1 LQPPQPELI
10 PRPHPMAQP
19 SDLDQPEGT
28 MNPESQFYVKRPA
41 DAIAL
46 QEMRQG
52 GVVVI
57 KAPRQMGKSS
67 LLVRTVQAAKQMNK
81 QVVFLDFQL
90 LDKTALA
97 SADLFYQRFCTWI
110 SGKLRLPDRVEEHW
124 QRHRGQGNPLCCT
137 YYLEDWLLTD
147 RSQPLVLAMDEVE
160 TVFGTSFRSEF
171 FGMLRSWYN
180 NRATEPSWRLL
191 DLVLVTST
199 EPYLW
204 IENLEQ
210 SPFNVAQ
217 EIKLVDFT
225 AEQVADLNQK
235 HGNPLTRSQTQQ
247 LMAWLNG
254 HPYLVRR
261 SLYLVASGRMT
272 AAQLFET
279 AIDEQGAFGD
289 HLQYYLFRLSS
300 RPDLMRG
307 LLQVIR
313 NQSCADERLVF
324 RLQSAG
330 LVQRQGKVI
339 VPRCQLYA
347 AYFQEHLRG

>member
-1 LQPPQPELI
+1 
-10 PRPHPMAQP
+10 M
-19 SDLDQPEGT
+19 
-28 MNPESQFYVKRPA
+28 
-41 DAIAL
+41 
-46 QEMRQG
+46 
-52 GVVVI
+52 VI

-97 SADLFYQRFCTWI
+97 SSDLFYQQFCAWI
-110 SGKLRLPDRVEEHW
+110 SSKLRLPNRVEEYW
-124 QRHRGQGNPLCCT
+124 QRRRAQGNLLCCT
-137 YYLEDWLLTD
+137 HYLEDWVLAE

-180 NRATEPSWRLL
+180 NRSIEPNWRLI

-217 EIKLVDFT
+217 EIELIDFT
-225 AEQVADLNQK
+225 AEQVADLNQR
-235 HGNPLTRSQTQQ
+235 HGNPLTQSQTQQ
-247 LMAWLNG
+247 MMTLLNG

-261 SLYLVASGRMT
+261 ALYLVASERMT
-272 AAQLFET
+272 AAQMLET
-279 AIDEQGAFGD
+279 ATDERGAFGD
-289 HLQYYLFRLSS
+289 HLRYYLFRLNSK
-300 RPDLMRG
+300 PELVAVF
-307 LLQVIR
+307 LQVIR
-313 NQSCADERLVF
+313 DQKCTDEQLVF

-330 LVQRQGKVI
+330 LVRLQGQAV